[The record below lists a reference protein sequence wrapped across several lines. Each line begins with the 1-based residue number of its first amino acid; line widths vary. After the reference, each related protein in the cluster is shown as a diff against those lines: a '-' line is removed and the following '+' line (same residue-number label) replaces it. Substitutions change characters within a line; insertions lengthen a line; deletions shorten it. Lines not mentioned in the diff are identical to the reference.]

1 MDFNNLNDGDWKN
14 LIYLT
19 ILLCAMMAGAV
30 FRSNLKITV
39 IMKYF
44 VIWGSIALVAIILY
58 AYRYE
63 FSDFKN
69 RIIGE
74 VNPSGVQI
82 TKSGT
87 MIINL
92 SDDGHFYINVK
103 INNVPILFMIDTGA
117 SDITISLK
125 EAKRIGINL
134 KSINF
139 NREYQT
145 ANGKAWGGNVML
157 EKLEVGGTTFNN
169 ISASVNSSEM
179 GTSLLGMSFLRK
191 FRKYEFYRDRLELTI

>member
-1 MDFNNLNDGDWKN
+1 MDFNNLNDSDWRS
-14 LIYLT
+14 LIYLS
-19 ILLCAMMAGAV
+19 ILLCAMLAGVV
-30 FRSNLKITV
+30 FRSNLKITT

-44 VIWGSIALVAIILY
+44 VIWGIGAFLAIILY

-74 VNPSGVQI
+74 VNPSAAQV
-82 TKSGT
+82 TKSGN

-92 SDDGHFYINVK
+92 SDDGHFYIDVK

-139 NREYQT
+139 NKEYQT
-145 ANGKAWGGNVML
+145 ANGKTWGGNVIL
-157 EKLEVGGTTFNN
+157 EKLEVGGVVFNN

-179 GTSLLGMSFLRK
+179 GTSLLGMSFLRQ
-191 FRKYEFYRDRLELTI
+191 FRKYEFYRDRLELMI